1 MKSARRGWEK
11 EDGFNFTERATLD
24 FIRGRSLRI
33 SPRLSV
39 GVPGESRTAIRGER
53 TPRFH
58 FLLFQAFMFIAEYQ
72 TQQIQNLY
80 AFFAFAISGVKHK
93 RTTERHS
100 PLRCFLHKMYGARRG
115 AIVNWPSGGRS
126 RAAEDRAPSRR
137 ETGSCHSDKINR
149 RL

>member
-1 MKSARRGWEK
+1 MKSLRDEIRTDVRDK
-11 EDGFNFTERATLD
+11 EDGFNFICR
-24 FIRGRSLRI
+24 RSDRFHPGYARI

-80 AFFAFAISGVKHK
+80 AFFAFAISGVKHNRK
-93 RTTERHS
+93 RT
-100 PLRCFLHKMYGARRG
+100 F
-115 AIVNWPSGGRS
+115 S
-126 RAAEDRAPSRR
+126 RPFSID
-137 ETGSCHSDKINR
+137 N
-149 RL
+149 